1 MGVKYNSILDDED
14 ALESETDSVGDF
26 DSTLN
31 VSGINLTHENTS
43 VISNMSGDEPEV
55 PPLKRR
61 RVLKK
66 KPSKKNLSTKI
77 LPDLFGSI
85 FTFDEFNKMQSEAFP
100 ELYEND
106 ENCVI
111 TSPTGSGKTVL
122 FELAILRLII
132 KTGRKMGNV
141 KILYF
146 APTKALCC
154 ERFKSWG
161 PKFLN
166 LTVGMLTSDTSFLE
180 IEKVKS
186 CNVIITTPEKWDLL
200 TRKWYDHTC
209 LFESVKLML
218 VDEIHTLR
226 EKRGATLEVVLTRMN
241 IFCPSIRIIAVSAT
255 IPNIKDIARWLT
267 SSDGN
272 KTTKVLTFNDSYR
285 QVALQKHVYAYS
297 FHNKKEF
304 YHDGMYNTK
313 LNEIFRQH
321 SKQRPV
327 LIFCP
332 TRSSTVSTAKYIV
345 QHCAHY
351 VTASDKVNQKQF
363 SEQGL
368 SGCYNK
374 GVAFHHAGLS
384 MQDRNLVENG
394 FLEGK
399 IKVLCSTSTL
409 AVGVNLPAYLV
420 IIKGTRVWNSS
431 ITQEYS
437 QLDVLQ
443 MIGRAGRPM
452 FENEGCAIIMT
463 ESKMK
468 EVYEKM
474 IYGTEE
480 LESSLHLEVTEH
492 LSAEVSLGTITSTE
506 SAVNWLRKTFFY
518 VRLKENPAAYDQVVK
533 CSNRMGVKDSHL
545 FQFCG
550 TILQCLLNY
559 HLVRRNN
566 SGLVST
572 AYGYAMARHYVL
584 FESMKNFL
592 NATRSLSIREILCL
606 LSKSGEF
613 MNIRVR
619 QNEKRL
625 YKEINLSPL
634 IKFPF
639 LTEKMHSQ
647 IIDASSQKVSLL
659 IQYELGGLDF
669 PSYSGALKMYQALE
683 QDKSLVFR
691 SCFRIINCMIDVFV
705 EKKDGI
711 SLRNTLF
718 LLRSLNGSCWE
729 DSAMVLRQLHSI
741 GIASVKKLIQLD
753 VRNLEQLASLS
764 DQQIEYYLG
773 QKMGKVAEI
782 KKDLTL
788 LPKIFLSC
796 KPETYSY
803 INEMIAITLKVE
815 LSAQFGTSIWHGQAL
830 SVDVETLK
838 AKGELLD
845 FRRIKLAH
853 LSSAQSF
860 KIDTT
865 LDARQDYVEVNIH
878 CLEVASIGKSVM
890 FSSADLPPKLPESQP
905 RDPTRTSALDNCLLY
920 PLSDA
925 DMEESSMSSDDSLF
939 EYLNERSAMVESN
952 WRAAG
957 K

>member
-1 MGVKYNSILDDED
+1 
-14 ALESETDSVGDF
+14 
-26 DSTLN
+26 
-31 VSGINLTHENTS
+31 
-43 VISNMSGDEPEV
+43 MSGDEPEV

-154 ERFKSWG
+154 ERLKSWG

-241 IFCPSIRIIAVSAT
+241 IFCPSIRIIA
-255 IPNIKDIARWLT
+255 
-267 SSDGN
+267 
-272 KTTKVLTFNDSYR
+272 
-285 QVALQKHVYAYS
+285 
-297 FHNKKEF
+297 
-304 YHDGMYNTK
+304 
-313 LNEIFRQH
+313 H

-368 SGCYNK
+368 SGYYNK

-773 QKMGKVAEI
+773 QKMGKGAEI

-905 RDPTRTSALDNCLLY
+905 RDPTRTNALDNCLLY

-925 DMEESSMSSDDSLF
+925 DKEESSVSSDDSLF

>member
-1 MGVKYNSILDDED
+1 
-14 ALESETDSVGDF
+14 
-26 DSTLN
+26 
-31 VSGINLTHENTS
+31 
-43 VISNMSGDEPEV
+43 MSGDEPEV

-66 KPSKKNLSTKI
+66 KPSKNNLSTKI

-154 ERFKSWG
+154 ERLKSWG

-773 QKMGKVAEI
+773 QKMFKGAEI

-815 LSAQFGTSIWHGQAL
+815 LSAQFDTSIWHGQAL

-905 RDPTRTSALDNCLLY
+905 RDPTRTNALDNCLLY